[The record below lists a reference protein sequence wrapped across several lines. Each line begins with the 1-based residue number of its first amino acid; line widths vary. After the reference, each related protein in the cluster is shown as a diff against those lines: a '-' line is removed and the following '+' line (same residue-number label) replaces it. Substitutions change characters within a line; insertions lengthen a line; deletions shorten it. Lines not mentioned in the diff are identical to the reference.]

1 MQARR
6 QWDDIYKALKEKKNR
21 QPRII
26 YPAKL
31 SLKYDG
37 KIRAFPDKQKFRES
51 AKTKSKLHEI
61 LKGVFQLE
69 NQ

>member
-6 QWDDIYKALKEKKNR
+6 QWDDLYKALKEKNC

-31 SLKYDG
+31 SLKYEG
-37 KIRAFPDKQKFRES
+37 EIRTFPDKQKFREFI
-51 AKTKSKLHEI
+51 KTKPKLQEI
-61 LKGVFQLE
+61 LKGVLWL
-69 NQ
+69 